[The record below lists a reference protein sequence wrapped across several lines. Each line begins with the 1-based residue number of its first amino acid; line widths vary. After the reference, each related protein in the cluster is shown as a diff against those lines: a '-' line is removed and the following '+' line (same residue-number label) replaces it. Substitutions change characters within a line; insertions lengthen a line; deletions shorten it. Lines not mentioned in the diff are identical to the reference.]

1 MLVILDILWRKQPE
15 SWNRDMNYHL
25 EQAGVQDLEL
35 AAPLFNDYRVFY
47 GQQPDLAGAHQ
58 FLEARMDNKESVLF
72 IAVTGEGAYRQAGG
86 FAQLYTSF
94 SSVTMQRVWILNDLF
109 VAAEQ
114 RGKGLGSLLLT
125 GVREFARNT
134 GAKGLEL
141 TTMTNNTG
149 AQRLYEAHGYSR
161 EDEFFSYHLFF

>member
-1 MLVILDILWRKQPE
+1 MKKQ
-15 SWNRDMNYHL
+15 
-25 EQAGVQDLEL
+25 
-35 AAPLFNDYRVFY
+35 
-47 GQQPDLAGAHQ
+47 
-58 FLEARMDNKESVLF
+58 ESVLF
-72 IAVTGEGAYRQAGG
+72 MAVKGEGASKQAGG
-86 FAQLYTSF
+86 FAQLYPSF

-114 RGKGLGSLLLT
+114 RGNGLGSMLLK
-125 GVREFARNT
+125 GVRDFAWST

-161 EDEFFSYHLFF
+161 DDEFFSYHLFF